1 VPLFLFKKTVYY
13 EKWVGM
19 PWRLDMTE
27 QHLSLIER
35 LSRDLNLP
43 MIEIFRRALEMYAEK
58 VYNKEE
64 LDDMG
69 V

>member
-1 VPLFLFKKTVYY
+1 VPLYR
-13 EKWVGM
+13 EEGDM

-43 MIEIFRRALEMYAEK
+43 MIEIFRRALVMYAEK